1 MKASII
7 ILIAMIWGGLQ
18 FGTGGAFGA
27 GLLAFIA
34 YILLSKKNPAP
45 VQDSETSASGDHS
58 PAQPVPGNTLTHTD
72 PLSLEQRVLQ
82 LEQSL
87 ATLQNEM
94 QQLKAQNNSQI
105 SPAFEASSTPISA
118 AHPVENS
125 WAASSLPTPP
135 QEITPEISSPPL
147 SLEIND
153 ISAVMPSETSTA
165 DSAAA
170 LPPLSRQT
178 LSEETHDSTGLS
190 STEPQAA
197 ATPPSPQAAPSRPA
211 PPLPLQPA
219 EPDWLSVQ
227 LSKAFQMGKDW
238 LLGGNTVVR
247 VGILILFFGLA
258 FLLKF
263 AADNS
268 MLPVELRFAGTAI
281 GAIVLLVIGW
291 RLRDKRRE
299 YALIMQGGGVGVLY
313 LTAFTALKFAVIP
326 AGFALV
332 FLILVGVFS
341 AILAIKQDAR
351 SLAVMG
357 ITGGFLA
364 PILTSTGQGSHIA
377 LFSYFALLNA
387 GIFAMAWYK
396 TWRPLNLLGF
406 VFTFGIAT
414 SWGALKYKP
423 ELLASTEPFLIL
435 FFLFYVGIALLYAL
449 RQQVALK
456 SYVDGTLI
464 FGTPLAAFGLQ
475 AALVHD
481 IEFALAGSAVVLSAF
496 YLSIAQFLRAKKRDE
511 LRLLFEALLALGV
524 LFATLAIPLAFDART
539 TAASWAVEAAAIIW
553 VSLRQE
559 RLRSLCCAL
568 ALQIIAGI
576 AFFNHSGPLADNA
589 LAILN
594 SGYIGGLML
603 ALSGLFSGYL
613 MQKEAAL
620 AWFRPGKMISPLLAA
635 WGLLWWTGAGLNEIW
650 QFIIHTEQSS
660 AIALF
665 AAFSALLASL
675 ACKKWQWPLLR
686 LPALALFPLL
696 ALISMPVLAT
706 HTHPLAGWGLLAW
719 PLTLPL
725 ALYLLWRHE
734 DEDQQALPIL
744 HTVGI
749 WLASIL
755 IAAELAWLISQA
767 VPEGV
772 WRATAWPIICAAVL
786 WLLASYGSKI
796 RWPIAR
802 FSQSYFIAGAA
813 PLAAGLLLWAL
824 FALGSDGNPDP
835 LPYLPLLNPLD
846 IALGSGVVAL
856 IAWKRKLLSL
866 QLLDLS
872 KWTAPVLLTLGF
884 LWLNAEL
891 LRVFHHWGDEIYSL
905 STLLDSLRIQAVFA
919 LFWSSASI
927 IAILML
933 KRFATEASYAS
944 VASRH
949 ALRGILLVLWAWLL
963 AANFNDGSLLNIRYL
978 PLLNLLELAQLAV
991 LGALY
996 LAWRDFKSTSADAE
1010 LPSWLAYTALAT
1022 LFIWF
1027 NGALLRGLHHL
1038 LAFPFSLLEALH
1050 SSSLQQIF
1058 MLAWGLFSLAAL
1070 QFAKR
1075 DSMLR
1080 LLAIACAPV
1089 MLVMWLWTF
1098 YANLSQAGSRW
1109 PLINPLDLIQIGIF
1123 ALLALWLYRVDKL
1136 RGGLPVQWLKIGA
1149 GATLFVWLNGVLLRT
1164 LHHWGDV
1171 PYQLGPL
1178 LQSTLVQAA
1187 LSIFWTLLA
1196 FGLMLYATR
1205 KTDRSLW
1212 FSGAALLVIVVGKL
1226 FMLDLSRISG
1236 IERIIS
1242 FIGVGVLLLI
1252 IGYLSPLPPKKEEP

>member
-7 ILIAMIWGGLQ
+7 ILIAIFWGGLQ
-18 FGTGGAFGA
+18 FGVGGALGA

-34 YILLSKKNPAP
+34 YLYFSKKSALSG
-45 VQDSETSASGDHS
+45 QDNDDATADAANLYTSPTSVI
-58 PAQPVPGNTLTHTD
+58 PQTNT
-72 PLSLEQRVLQ
+72 PQSLEQRVAQ

-87 ATLQNEM
+87 ATLQEEVRV
-94 QQLKAQNNSQI
+94 LRGGASAAPVLEQI
-105 SPAFEASSTPISA
+105 PPTPLPSIPEAIFEASTAPPETP
-118 AHPVENS
+118 
-125 WAASSLPTPP
+125 
-135 QEITPEISSPPL
+135 
-147 SLEIND
+147 
-153 ISAVMPSETSTA
+153 
-165 DSAAA
+165 
-170 LPPLSRQT
+170 
-178 LSEETHDSTGLS
+178 
-190 STEPQAA
+190 
-197 ATPPSPQAAPSRPA
+197 APSTHEIEQAPLFANTIAQLNAEPLPEPDIPYEPA
-211 PPLPLQPA
+211 PPS
-219 EPDWLSVQ
+219 WLDTL
-227 LSKAFQMGKDW
+227 LSKAYHAAKDW
-238 LLGGNTVVR
+238 LMGGNTVVR
-247 VGILILFFGLA
+247 VGILILFFGVA

-268 MLPVELRFAGTAI
+268 MLPVEFRFAGTAI
-281 GAIVLLVIGW
+281 GAITLLVIGW

-332 FLILVGVFS
+332 FLVLIGVFS

-364 PILTSTGQGSHIA
+364 PILTSSGGGNHVA
-377 LFSYFALLNA
+377 LFGYFALLNA

-406 VFTFGIAT
+406 VFTFGMAT

-423 ELLASTEPFLIL
+423 ELFASTEPFLIL

-475 AALVHD
+475 AALVQG

-496 YLSIAQFLRAKKRDE
+496 YLGIAQFLRTKKRDE

-553 VSLRQE
+553 VSLRQQ
-559 RLRSLCCAL
+559 RLRSLCGAL
-568 ALQIIAGI
+568 ALQIIAGM
-576 AFFNHSGPLADNA
+576 AFFNHVGPLADNA

-620 AWFRPGKMISPLLAA
+620 AWFKPGKTISVILAA
-635 WGLLWWTGAGLNEIW
+635 WGLLWWAGAGLNEIW
-650 QFIIHTEQSS
+650 LFISHTEQSS
-660 AIALF
+660 VFALF

-686 LPALALFPLL
+686 LPALALFPVL

-706 HTHPLAGWGLLAW
+706 HLHPLAGWGLLAW

-749 WLASIL
+749 WLSSIL
-755 IAAELAWLISQA
+755 IAAELAWLISKA

-802 FSQSYFIAGAA
+802 HPQVYFIAGAA
-813 PLAAGLLLWAL
+813 PLAAGLLLWTL
-824 FALGSDGNPDP
+824 FALSSDGNPDP
-835 LPYLPLLNPLD
+835 LPYLPLFNPLT
-846 IALGSGVVAL
+846 IALGLGVVAVL
-856 IAWKRKLLSL
+856 AWKRQLINL

-872 KWTAPVLLTLGF
+872 KWMAPILLTLGF

-891 LRVFHHWGDEIYSL
+891 LRIFHHFGDEIYSL
-905 STLLDSLRIQAVFA
+905 TTLIDSLRIQAVFA
-919 LFWSSASI
+919 LFWSGISALVM
-927 IAILML
+927 IAL
-933 KRFATEASYAS
+933 KRFAREESYGS
-944 VASRH
+944 VATRH
-949 ALRGILLVLWAWLL
+949 ALRGLLLVLWAWLL
-963 AANFNDGSLLNIRYL
+963 AANFNDGSLLNVRYL
-978 PLLNLLELAQLAV
+978 PLLNLLELAQLAI

-996 LAWRDFKSTSADAE
+996 LAWRDCKSASTDAE
-1010 LPSWLAYTALAT
+1010 LPNWLAYAALAT

-1038 LAFPFSLLEALH
+1038 LAFPFSILEALH
-1050 SSSLQQIF
+1050 SSKQQQIL

-1075 DSMLR
+1075 TSMLR
-1080 LLAIACAPV
+1080 LLAVACAPV
-1089 MLVMWLWTF
+1089 MLAMWLWTF

-1109 PLINPLDLIQIGIF
+1109 PLINPLDIIQLGIF
-1123 ALLALWLYRVDKL
+1123 ALLGLWLYRVDKL
-1136 RGGLPVQWLKIGA
+1136 RGGLPMQWLKIGT

-1178 LQSTLVQAA
+1178 LQSTLVQAS
-1187 LSIFWTLLA
+1187 LSIFWTVLA

-1252 IGYLSPLPPKKEEP
+1252 IGYLSPLPPKKEEPCD